1 MLPNIHRNKEMLTND
16 PTICSVCRRVFSAVA
31 FALSLTALTTARVQA
46 GDVSLVET
54 GSTLLYPLFNIWVEN
69 YTKTHPGVNITSDAT
84 GSEVGVNKIISGE
97 AQIGG
102 SDVFMSDKEVK
113 QNPQIVNIPLCISAQ
128 MVNYNLPDLNA
139 EKLKLDGTVLAG
151 IYSDKIREWDA
162 APIAALNPS
171 LKLPHQPIIPIR
183 RAEGSG
189 DTFIFTQF
197 LAFSDSTWADNHGYG
212 TTITWPAVPGSLE
225 ATGNGGMVQ
234 TTQKT
239 AYSVAY
245 IGVSYSAEIAK
256 AGLGTAWL
264 KNQAG
269 NFLLP
274 TKEAVQAA
282 AAGLGPRTP
291 PDERVCIAFAP
302 GENAYPLINYEYAIV
317 STKQSDA
324 ATAAAIRKFLLWTI
338 VPNETNES
346 YLDSVHFIALPP
358 HIWDLSQVQIQ
369 TIK

>member
-1 MLPNIHRNKEMLTND
+1 MTN
-16 PTICSVCRRVFSAVA
+16 PTLKCPARGRLLCAIA
-31 FALSLTALTTARVQA
+31 FALSMTVLATIRVLADPITLT
-46 GDVSLVET
+46 ET

-69 YTKTHPGVNITSDAT
+69 YTKTHPGVNITTDAT
-84 GSEVGVNKIISGE
+84 GSEAGVKKIISAE
-97 AQIGG
+97 AQIGA

-113 QNPQIVNIPLCISAQ
+113 QYPQILNIPLCISAQ

-151 IYSDKIREWDA
+151 IYSGKIRDWDA
-162 APIAALNPS
+162 EPIAALNPS

-197 LAFSDSTWADNHGYG
+197 LTFSDSVWADSFGYG
-212 TTITWPAVPGSLE
+212 TTIAWPAVPGSLE
-225 ATGNGGMVQ
+225 ATGNEGMVQ
-234 TTQKT
+234 TIQKT

-245 IGVSYSAEIAK
+245 IGVSYSAEIAN

-264 KNQAG
+264 KNQSG

-274 TKEAVQAA
+274 TKETVEAA
-282 AAGLGPRTP
+282 AAGLGSRTP
-291 PDERVCIAFAP
+291 PDERLVIAFAP

-317 STKQSDA
+317 STKQADP

-338 VPNETNES
+338 VPSETNES

-358 HIWDLSQVQIQ
+358 HIWELSQAQIQ

>member
-1 MLPNIHRNKEMLTND
+1 MLTTD
-16 PTICSVCRRVFSAVA
+16 PTICSVCRRLFSAVA
-31 FALSLTALTTARVQA
+31 FALSLTAVTTARAQA
-46 GDVSLVET
+46 GHVTFVET
-54 GSTLLYPLFNIWVEN
+54 GSTLLYPLFNIWVAN
-69 YTKTHPGVNITSDAT
+69 YTKTHPGVSITTNAT
-84 GSEVGVNKIISGE
+84 GSEAGMEKAISGE
-97 AQIGG
+97 AQIGA

-113 QNPQIVNIPLCISAQ
+113 KNPQILNIPLCISAQ
-128 MVNYNLPDLNA
+128 MVNYNLPGLNA

-151 IYSDKIREWDA
+151 IYSGKIRDWDA
-162 APIAALNPS
+162 APLAALNPG

-197 LAFSDSTWADNHGYG
+197 LTFSDPVWADKYGYG

-225 ATGNGGMVQ
+225 ATGNDGMVK

-245 IGVSYSAEIAK
+245 IGVSYSADVAN

-264 KNQAG
+264 KNQSG

-274 TKEAVQAA
+274 TKESVEAA
-282 AAGLGPRTP
+282 AAGLGSRTP
-291 PDERVCIAFAP
+291 PDERLCIAFAP
-302 GENAYPLINYEYAIV
+302 GEDAYPLINYEYAIV
-317 STKQSDA
+317 SIKQADA
-324 ATAAAIRKFLLWTI
+324 ATSAAIRKFLLWSI
-338 VPNETNES
+338 VPSETNES

-358 HIWDLSQVQIQ
+358 HVWALSQDQIQ